1 MTALLHRLKGDRVI
15 WMTVLFLGL
24 ISLLAVYSSISSLAF
39 KRDGGSTL
47 HFLMKHGLMLITG
60 GIIMIYAARQQYTI
74 YSRFAQL
81 LIGVMAVL
89 LLLTLLLGSN
99 INDASRWIT
108 VPIINQS
115 FQTSDPAKVV
125 LIVYLARVLGKH
137 HGEEWT
143 FRDVLL
149 KLMVPVGV
157 ICGLILPANFS
168 TAAVLF
174 SVCLIIMFIG
184 EVPVKHMAMIVGMA
198 VGAFVLLMVLAKTTP
213 GLLPRA
219 DTWVSRIESFGVE
232 DHDANYQVEHAKIAI
247 ASGGFLPNGP
257 GSGTSR
263 NYLPH
268 PYSDMIYAF
277 IIEEYGSIIGGLGLL
292 LLYLILLFRAVRIA
306 GKCEKQFGSLVAVG
320 LSLMLVL
327 QAMINMAVAVNL
339 VPVTGQ
345 PLPLVSMGGTSVWFT
360 CLAIG
365 IVLSVSRSLEEQQP
379 SKTPDVKRPSTA
391 LA

>member
-1 MTALLHRLKGDRVI
+1 MNTVFQKLKGDRVI

-39 KRDGGSTL
+39 KREGGSTM
-47 HFLMKHGLMLITG
+47 HFLMKHGIMLVTG
-60 GIIMIYAARQQYTI
+60 GVIMYYVSKQQFTI
-74 YSRFAQL
+74 YSRLSQL

-108 VPIINQS
+108 IPIINQS

-125 LIVYLARVLGKH
+125 LIVYLARVLGKNQ
-137 HGEEWT
+137 GEEWT
-143 FRDVLL
+143 LRDVLI
-149 KLMVPVGV
+149 KLMVPVGA

-174 SVCLIIMFIG
+174 AVCMIIMFIG
-184 EVPVKHMAMIVGMA
+184 QVPLKHMAVIVGAA
-198 VGAFVLLMVLAKTTP
+198 VGMFALLLVLAKTTP
-213 GLLPRA
+213 GLLPRL
-219 DTWVSRIESFGVE
+219 DTWVGRIESFGVE

-263 NYLPH
+263 NFLPH

-277 IIEEYGSIIGGLGLL
+277 IIEEYGSILGGLGLL

-306 GKCEKQFGSLVAVG
+306 STCAKPFGALAAIG
-320 LSLMLVL
+320 LGLMLVM

-365 IVLSVSRSLEEQQP
+365 IMLSVSRGAEEQPIPP
-379 SKTPDVKRPSTA
+379 STDVKRPRTA

>member
-39 KRDGGSTL
+39 KREGGSTL

-149 KLMVPVGV
+149 KLMLPVGV

-174 SVCLIIMFIG
+174 TVCLIIMFIG
-184 EVPVKHMAMIVGMA
+184 EVPIKHMAMIVGLA
-198 VGAFVLLMVLAKTTP
+198 VGAFILLMVLAKTTP

-292 LLYLILLFRAVRIA
+292 LLYLILMFRAVRIA
-306 GKCEKQFGSLVAVG
+306 SKCVKQFGSLVAIG

-379 SKTPDVKRPSTA
+379 SITPDVKRPRTA